1 VDIENTPSL
10 GKEGNGIFGGR
21 IEKSVGKLTLV
32 SLFWKN
38 QILRHYDFKDHP
50 WFVN

>member
-21 IEKSVGKLTLV
+21 IKKSVGKPT
-32 SLFWKN
+32 FK
-38 QILRHYDFKDHP
+38 QEEIFELRNTVFLS
-50 WFVN
+50 